1 MTLSACKAIVI
12 GKTAAQVGF
21 LTSLARKCGFA
32 WIEEPGTGEIPSP
45 KALISF
51 VLVHHKVGDELLGAV
66 VRAIRS
72 GDREVRFSPIVVI
85 AEDGDFEVIVH
96 FVHLG
101 VDDVI
106 TLPEKRDVLVQ
117 RLSGQLWSEQL
128 YVETESYFGPDR
140 RRLEGGAEMDERRV
154 GMAGHARF
162 IIQRIPDYGTK
173 IVRHQIFTAPQPAS
187 AVHRAG

>member
-12 GKTAAQVGF
+12 GKTTAQVGF

-32 WIEEPGTGEIPSP
+32 LIEEPATGEIPSP

-117 RLSGQLWSEQL
+117 RLSGQLWSEQV

-140 RRLEGGAEMDERRV
+140 RRLEGAEVDERRV
-154 GMAGHARF
+154 GMVGHARF
-162 IIQRIPDYGTK
+162 IIQRVPDYGTK
-173 IVRHQIFTAPQPAS
+173 IVRHQIFTAPQAAPPM
-187 AVHRAG
+187 HRAG